1 MATVSLGP
9 GGHFPNSSPPISSI
23 EVWPTAQFE
32 SIQVNNY
39 LKYNNLIVTGSVVF
53 DSITV
58 TGPATFT
65 APVTIDANVESDNP
79 LSGSLVIVGG
89 IGVTGNIN
97 AQGYVGANTFNAT
110 SDARQKKEIEI
121 IPDAL
126 GLIRDIDAVR
136 YKFRH
141 FDRKRQADKNVHYG
155 VLAQDLQAKGLG
167 SMVTTAKNGSL
178 SVNYN
183 DLVGILLKSV
193 QELDEKIEKINKI
206 LETLSIE

>member
-1 MATVSLGP
+1 MATVLAP
-9 GGHFPNSSPPISSI
+9 GGHFPNASPPISSI

-32 SIQVNNY
+32 SLQVNNY
-39 LKYNNLIVTGSVVF
+39 LKYNDLIVTGQVIF
-53 DSITV
+53 NGITV

-65 APVTIDANVESDNP
+65 APVVINANIESDNP

-89 IGVTGNIN
+89 IGTTGNIN

-110 SDARQKKEIEI
+110 SDARQKKDIEI

-141 FDRKRQADKNVHYG
+141 FDRKKKADKNVHYG
-155 VLAQDLQAKGLG
+155 VIAQDLQAKGLG

-193 QELDEKIEKINKI
+193 QELDQRMEKIEKL
-206 LETLSIE
+206 LETMQIE